1 MCRQAGFLACQW
13 DWNGI
18 HFPAENK
25 HRRLRTAGRQR
36 GLKPTFLY
44 YEHRL
49 PETLTLNFKAK
60 E

>member
-25 HRRLRTAGRQR
+25 HRRLRTARRQR

-49 PETLTLNFKAK
+49 PQTLTLNFKAK